1 VPITQKHS
9 NTHAVYRNL
18 LPNQSFLIPT
28 RPHSLKEGIRSMR
41 GTKNVLFIVID
52 QLRADCIFGELA
64 AHIDL
69 PNLRGLMD
77 DAVTFQRHFSVVNP
91 CGPSRAS
98 LLTGQYA
105 MNHRSVRNGTPLRH
119 DIPNVATE
127 LRKSGYLPMLFG
139 YTDTSQ
145 DPRVFHANDPALR
158 TYEHYMNGFEEV
170 VEMRFE
176 MSYPWRAHLINQGY
190 ELATF
195 ADLFH
200 PVSPTGGVPKINDP
214 APYKAKDS
222 DTAFLTD
229 QFLAIMPAYA
239 KESWFAHLTYIR
251 PHPPLIAPAP
261 FNDMYDP
268 TKLPLPKRFDDPA
281 DEAAIHPFF
290 GPAPPSK
297 TPAGHVKGFPDLAPS
312 VENTQ
317 TLRAIY
323 FGLITEVDQHVGRVI
338 NFLKDSGQ
346 YDNTLI
352 VVTADHG
359 EMLGD
364 RHSWGKFSVHEAA
377 YHIPLIIRQ
386 PDNTAR
392 AGTVVTAPTE
402 TIDVTPTILDWVGQD
417 IPNSMDG
424 RSLLPLL
431 QGDVPEDWRKYTF
444 SEFDFSE
451 PEAPTLWEKE
461 LGTGPSDSSLAILRD
476 ARFSLVEFAAD
487 LSPILFDHDANGEQ
501 ENVADQPE
509 YQSDLNRLTRL
520 MLRHRMKNMDHTL
533 SLMTI
538 TDDGPRQK
546 PRLV

>member
-1 VPITQKHS
+1 
-9 NTHAVYRNL
+9 
-18 LPNQSFLIPT
+18 
-28 RPHSLKEGIRSMR
+28 MR
-41 GTKNVLFIVID
+41 DTKNVLLIVID
-52 QLRADCIFGELA
+52 QLRADCVFGELA

-127 LRKSGYLPMLFG
+127 MRKSGYLPMLFG

-281 DEAAIHPFF
+281 DEVAIHPFF
-290 GPAPPSK
+290 EPSPPNR
-297 TPAGHVKGFPDLAPS
+297 TPAGNVKGFPDLAPS

-323 FGLITEVDQHVGRVI
+323 FGLITEVDEHIGRVI
-338 NFLKDSGQ
+338 KFLKDSGQ

-377 YHIPLIIRQ
+377 YHTPLIIREPGNAAQ
-386 PDNTAR
+386 
-392 AGTVVTAPTE
+392 AGTIVTAPTE
-402 TIDVTPTILDWVGQD
+402 AIDVTPTILDWVGQD

-431 QGDVPEDWRKYTF
+431 RGVVPDDWRTYTF

-451 PEAPTLWEKE
+451 PEAPTIWEKT

-476 ARFSLVEFAAD
+476 ANFTLVEFAAD
-487 LSPILFDHDANGEQ
+487 ISPILFDHAELGEQ
-501 ENVADQPE
+501 KNVADQQE

-533 SLMTI
+533 SLATI
-538 TDDGPRQK
+538 TNEGPRQK
-546 PRLV
+546 PRYPKT